1 MEHNMTSP
9 FEIIIIG
16 GGCAGLSLAMRLS
29 KQSEK
34 KRVLIVEARKEYAN
48 DRTWCFWGNDFA
60 QLRQLVTHRWHSVS
74 LQTQSRRVQVDC
86 RSAPYEMICGET
98 FYAAALQEIL
108 QNPCMELATGVALT
122 GEPWRDRDLW
132 RIETSAGQH
141 AGKFLIDT
149 RPLLPV
155 QSGQAVLWQSFLGQ
169 EIECDGPAF
178 EPTSASLMNFLPIEN
193 ERIPFLYV
201 LPFSPQRALVEFT
214 VFSPA
219 PLAPAELTHDLVLG
233 IGAQIGT
240 AKYSVRRTEHGIL
253 PMGLINTMPAAQA
266 SSVCVGVTAG
276 GARASSG
283 FAFQRIQ
290 RWAHACALAL
300 SSGRGPVAHPPDPW
314 NLRVMDN
321 LFLRVLRARPEISP
335 DLYLSLFGVKNPHRL
350 IRFMSDQATL
360 VDCASIAL
368 SLPAWPF
375 LAEITNSM
383 AGRAFKTVG
392 GQSA

>member
-1 MEHNMTSP
+1 MTPP

-29 KQSEK
+29 NLTEK

-48 DRTWCFWGNDFA
+48 DRTWCFWGNDTA
-60 QLRQLVTHRWHSVS
+60 QLRHLVTHRWHSVS
-74 LQTQSRRVQVDC
+74 LQTQARRVKVDC
-86 RSAPYEMICGET
+86 HTAPYEMISAET
-98 FYAAALQEIL
+98 FYAAALREIS

-122 GEPWRDRDLW
+122 AEPWKDGDLW

-149 RPLLPV
+149 RPHLSV
-155 QSGQAVLWQSFLGQ
+155 QTGDAVLWQSFLGQ
-169 EIECDGPAF
+169 EIECDVPVF
-178 EPTSASLMNFLPIEN
+178 DPVSASLMNFLPIEN
-193 ERIPFLYV
+193 GRIPFIYV

-219 PLAPAELTHDLVLG
+219 PLGPDELTRDLHLG
-233 IGAQIGT
+233 IAAQIG
-240 AKYSVRRTEHGIL
+240 AANYSVRRTEHGIL
-253 PMGLINTMPAAQA
+253 PMGLTNPAPAAQA
-266 SSVCVGVTAG
+266 SSVRVGVTAG
-276 GARASSG
+276 GARSSSG

-290 RWAHACALAL
+290 RWAHVCALAL
-300 SSGRGPVAHPPDPW
+300 SAGRGPVAHPPDSW
-314 NLRVMDN
+314 SLRAMDN

-335 DLYLSLFGVKNPHRL
+335 DLYLSLFGIKNPHRL

-360 VDCASIAL
+360 ADCASVAL

-375 LAEITNSM
+375 LAEIPNCM
-383 AGRAFKTVG
+383 AGRAYKIAG
-392 GQSA
+392 GRSA